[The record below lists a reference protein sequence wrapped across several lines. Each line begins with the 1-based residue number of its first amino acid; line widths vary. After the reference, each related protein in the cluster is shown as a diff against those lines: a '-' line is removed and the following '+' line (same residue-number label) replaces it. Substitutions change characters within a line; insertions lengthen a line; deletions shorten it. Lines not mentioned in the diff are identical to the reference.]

1 MAAVAEGLVLRPAA
15 ATQRH
20 PRVLPNQPAFGVD
33 DANAAADE
41 ERAVRTRLDRGV
53 LLVLLVASAIEP
65 AVVER
70 AGRTAL
76 DRSRDG
82 ACIGRVDDDPGPRLW
97 NEHLGQ
103 PAHAVAYVNAEPR
116 LPQDLDRIAGLRA

>member
-1 MAAVAEGLVLRPAA
+1 MTAVAEGLVLRRAA
-15 ATQRH
+15 PTERH
-20 PRVLPNQPAFGVD
+20 ASVFPNQLAFGVD
-33 DANAAADE
+33 DANTAADE

-76 DRSRDG
+76 DRGRDRDRVSR
-82 ACIGRVDDDPGPRLW
+82 VYDDPRSCLW
-97 NEHLGQ
+97 IEDLG
-103 PAHAVAYVNAEPR
+103 
-116 LPQDLDRIAGLRA
+116 